1 MKRIDSQKKTIRT
14 FFIIML
20 MVFISFTETF
30 AQNYKTGLGLR
41 LGSFNGVTVKHFLN
55 SENAIEGLLSTRWD
69 GFVITGLYE
78 YQNSLGIDEAPTFD
92 WFIGGGA
99 HIGFWDVDKYPDKYD
114 PDFNDGTPI
123 IGLDFIIGLE
133 YTFLEA
139 PFSLSL
145 DWKPGFNI
153 FGYSHWWGDGA
164 AFSARY
170 TFK

>member
-1 MKRIDSQKKTIRT
+1 MNHMIFLKRISKPFLLLAIGFVLTFSDS
-14 FFIIML
+14 M
-20 MVFISFTETF
+20 
-30 AQNYKTGLGLR
+30 AQNYNTGLGLR

-55 SENAIEGLLSTRWD
+55 SENALEGLLSTRWD
-69 GFVITGLYE
+69 GFLITGLYE

-99 HIGFWDVDKYPDKYD
+99 HIGFWNVDAYPDKYK
-114 PDFNDGTPI
+114 PDFDGGIPI
-123 IGLDFIIGLE
+123 IGLDFVIGLE
-133 YTFLEA
+133 YTFEEA

-170 TFK
+170 TFN

>member
-1 MKRIDSQKKTIRT
+1 MKRIDNQKKIHRISL
-14 FFIIML
+14 IIVL
-20 MVFISFTETF
+20 MISISFTETL

-99 HIGFWDVDKYPDKYD
+99 HIGFWDVDNYPDRYD
-114 PDFNDGTPI
+114 RDFDDGRPI

-133 YTFLEA
+133 YTFEEA

-145 DWKPGFNI
+145 DWKPGFNV

-170 TFK
+170 TFR